1 MQDSRDVVVFHE
13 EQRFRQGWIW
23 ILILLPLVTLLPIF
37 GFGLY
42 QQFVLERPFG
52 NQPLSDAGLVA
63 VSLAALGIPLL
74 VVVLLWRSVLLTDV
88 TSTELRAQLKPFHLR
103 PRVFPLHEIESAEA
117 RRYSPIA
124 EYGGWGLRMGW
135 RAGSGWAYNVSGD
148 EGVQLTFRDGKKLL
162 IGSQRASELAAAIS
176 RSRSAGGRTAL

>member
-1 MQDSRDVVVFHE
+1 MQDSHGVVVFHE

-23 ILILLPLVTLLPIF
+23 VLILMPFVVVLPLL

-42 QQFVLERPFG
+42 QQLALGQPFG
-52 NQPLSDAGLVA
+52 DRPMGNVGLIS
-63 VSLAALGIPLL
+63 VSLGTLGVPLL
-74 VVVLLWRSVLLTDV
+74 IVFLLWRSVLLTDV
-88 TSTELRAQLKPFHLR
+88 TSTELRAQLKPFHLH

-117 RRYSPIA
+117 RRYAPIS

-148 EGVQLTFRDGKKLL
+148 EGVQLVFRDGKRLL
-162 IGSQRASELAAAIS
+162 IGSQRASELAAAIN
-176 RSRSAGGRTAL
+176 RSRSARQGFAS